1 MARIGETVL
10 PLLSLLALAC
20 QSPGRI
26 STAAGLA
33 DGPTRW
39 LMLPEEVRQVQ
50 RMRTN
55 REAVDWL
62 EDFWRRRD
70 PDPEVPGNETAK
82 AFYQRVEAADR
93 LYSDGGVRGSLTDR
107 GRALILLGPPPVLR
121 YSQKRAPTWEPG
133 RPGDRPDIRTRD
145 VVLESWVYAL
155 EDLPPGVR
163 ERLAKDHP
171 DLTEV
176 VLVFLVEPRHTE
188 LLEGEKASTSPSE
201 LPCAKKSRSP
211 HAPCPLDSC
220 RRTSRQNFK

>member
-1 MARIGETVL
+1 MARIGAAVL
-10 PLLSLLALAC
+10 PLLSLLVLAC
-20 QSPGRI
+20 QSPGRV

-39 LMLPEEVRQVQ
+39 LMLPEEVRQVH

-70 PDPEVPGNETAK
+70 PDPEAPGNEMAK

-121 YSQKRAPTWEPG
+121 YSQKRGPTWEPG
-133 RPGDRPDIRTRD
+133 LPGARPDIKTRD

-163 ERLAKDHP
+163 ERLTKDHP

-176 VLVFLVEPRHTE
+176 VLVFLVEPRQTE
-188 LLEGEKASTSPSE
+188 LLEGEKILDLAVRASVREEKPE
-201 LPCAKKSRSP
+201 PQRPLPP
-211 HAPCPLDSC
+211 GFLPPDEPPE
-220 RRTSRQNFK
+220 F